1 MSCNLKKEEVA
12 SLELLKGK
20 QNIGLFAFDF
30 RSPTDATKQTE
41 ELYMIIPE
49 SSIKRMIML

>member
-30 RSPTDATKQTE
+30 RSPTDATKQTRDFSKI
-41 ELYMIIPE
+41 LYIVCF
-49 SSIKRMIML
+49 L